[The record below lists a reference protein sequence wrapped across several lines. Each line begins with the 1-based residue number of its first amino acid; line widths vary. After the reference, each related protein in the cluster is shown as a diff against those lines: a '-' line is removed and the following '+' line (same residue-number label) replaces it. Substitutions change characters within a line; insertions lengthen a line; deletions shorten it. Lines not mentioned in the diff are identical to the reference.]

1 MAQSLWFNM
10 FCHVYYGVDPDYKPR
25 AEKNGIQGPL
35 GAMKNMFPSLISRD
49 QSGELPARN
58 STTGRILRPDR
69 VGKVAMTSRVS
80 PRLRK
85 IYKELAAQF
94 DTKMELMQLVALRS
108 TIAKFRGLTRAE
120 RLTVWEELRNEFLD
134 QTEDD
139 AED

>member
-1 MAQSLWFNM
+1 
-10 FCHVYYGVDPDYKPR
+10 
-25 AEKNGIQGPL
+25 
-35 GAMKNMFPSLISRD
+35 
-49 QSGELPARN
+49 
-58 STTGRILRPDR
+58 
-69 VGKVAMTSRVS
+69 VS